1 VRPGVEIYVVDPPS
15 ISSIPPKGDHTG
27 DTSTWDMI
35 EPPDVVIASGSVL
48 CGQVGSPAM
57 AEPVLK
63 AVANVLKPTSLFV
76 VTGFTQSYL
85 NPALLARHGLEVRRG
100 SVSTD
105 AVGGLSSGFGR
116 FHLLALRR
124 RTAPAEPSLRD
135 ALLPPSIEESVRKV
149 TISE

>member
-1 VRPGVEIYVVDPPS
+1 
-15 ISSIPPKGDHTG
+15 
-27 DTSTWDMI
+27 MI

-63 AVANVLKPTSLFV
+63 AVANLLKPTSLFV

-85 NPALLARHGLEVRRG
+85 NPALLARHGLEVVRG

-124 RTAPAEPSLRD
+124 RAAPAASLRD

>member
-1 VRPGVEIYVVDPPS
+1 
-15 ISSIPPKGDHTG
+15 
-27 DTSTWDMI
+27 MI

-63 AVANVLKPTSLFV
+63 AVAALLLKPTSLFV
-76 VTGFTQSYL
+76 VTGFTQSYI
-85 NPALLARHGLEVRRG
+85 NPALLARHGLEVCRG

>member
-1 VRPGVEIYVVDPPS
+1 
-15 ISSIPPKGDHTG
+15 
-27 DTSTWDMI
+27 MI

-63 AVANVLKPTSLFV
+63 AVANVLKPTSLLV
-76 VTGFTQSYL
+76 VTGFTQSYI

-124 RTAPAEPSLRD
+124 RAAPLEPSLRD

>member
-1 VRPGVEIYVVDPPS
+1 
-15 ISSIPPKGDHTG
+15 
-27 DTSTWDMI
+27 
-35 EPPDVVIASGSVL
+35 
-48 CGQVGSPAM
+48 M

-63 AVANVLKPTSLFV
+63 AVANLLKPTSLV
-76 VTGFTQSYL
+76 IVTGFTQSYL
-85 NPALLARHGLEVRRG
+85 NPALLERCGLEVRRG

-124 RTAPAEPSLRD
+124 RAAPAAPSSLRD

>member
-1 VRPGVEIYVVDPPS
+1 
-15 ISSIPPKGDHTG
+15 
-27 DTSTWDMI
+27 
-35 EPPDVVIASGSVL
+35 
-48 CGQVGSPAM
+48 M
-57 AEPVLK
+57 AAPVLK
-63 AVANVLKPTSLFV
+63 AVAALLKPTSLLV
-76 VTGFTQSYL
+76 VTGFTQSYI

-124 RTAPAEPSLRD
+124 RTAPAAPSLRD

>member
-1 VRPGVEIYVVDPPS
+1 MMTAGRMKKEL
-15 ISSIPPKGDHTG
+15 
-27 DTSTWDMI
+27 M
-35 EPPDVVIASGSVL
+35 
-48 CGQVGSPAM
+48 
-57 AEPVLK
+57 
-63 AVANVLKPTSLFV
+63 
-76 VTGFTQSYL
+76 
-85 NPALLARHGLEVRRG
+85 ARHGLEVRRG

-124 RTAPAEPSLRD
+124 RAAPLEPSLRD